1 MRQLV
6 LALIVDVAP
15 SEHVIVVDKEGEI
28 EGEIDQ
34 GAEHLYQGFN
44 SINVK

>member
-34 GAEHLYQGFN
+34 RAEHLYQGKVLIQ
-44 SINVK
+44 ST

>member
-6 LALIVDVAP
+6 LALIVDVDP

-28 EGEIDQ
+28 ESEIDQ
-34 GAEHLYQGFN
+34 RAEHLYQCFN
-44 SINVK
+44 SINVE